1 MKKVV
6 YFVGK
11 NVFNNVSLQFITEC
25 KDDRLILNF
34 IKNKVNWTEVIP
46 IIVDNSVCR
55 VYDLY
60 VNDKVY
66 RLIIEIVDEIKL

>member
-6 YFVGK
+6 YFVDK
-11 NVFNNVSLQFITEC
+11 NVFNNVSLEFITEC
-25 KDDRLILNF
+25 KDDSLILNF

-46 IIVDNSVCR
+46 IINNSVCR
-55 VYDLY
+55 IYDLY

-66 RLIIEIVDEIKL
+66 SLIIEIVDEIKL

>member
-11 NVFNNVSLQFITEC
+11 NVFNNVSLEFITEC
-25 KDDRLILNF
+25 KDDSLILNF
-34 IKNKVNWTEVIP
+34 IKNKVNWTEAIP
-46 IIVDNSVCR
+46 IINNSVCR

-60 VNDKVY
+60 VNDRVY

>member
-11 NVFNNVSLQFITEC
+11 NVFNNVSLEFITEC
-25 KDDRLILNF
+25 KDDSLILNF
-34 IKNKVNWTEVIP
+34 IKNKVNWTEAIP
-46 IIVDNSVCR
+46 IINNSVCR
-55 VYDLY
+55 GYDLY
-60 VNDKVY
+60 VNDRVY